1 MKGGRLLLGFLIV
14 FFLWYVV
21 SLIVGTRLVP
31 YPHDVLLYTLRNF
44 LQHLLKHTAA
54 SFVRVLFSLIIAV
67 VMALPLGILMGRKK
81 SLDRIFSPLTYILYP
96 IPKTAL
102 LPVLLLLFGIGNL
115 SKVLLLLLV
124 LFFQVLLNLR
134 DGAARINEE
143 YLLSVRSLGASPLQR
158 FRFVIFPAVLPRLL
172 TSLRTGSG
180 TALAVLFFAETFFTE
195 YGLGFY
201 IMDSWIRV
209 SYTEM
214 FSGILCIS
222 LLGLGIFLGIDALE
236 HRFCRWKE

>member
-1 MKGGRLLLGFLIV
+1 
-14 FFLWYVV
+14 
-21 SLIVGTRLVP
+21 
-31 YPHDVLLYTLRNF
+31 
-44 LQHLLKHTAA
+44 
-54 SFVRVLFSLIIAV
+54 
-67 VMALPLGILMGRKK
+67 MGRKQ
-81 SLDRIFSPLTYILYP
+81 LFDRILSPVTYILYP

-115 SKVLLLLLV
+115 SKILLLLLV

-134 DGAARINEE
+134 DGATRINEE
-143 YLLSVRSLGASPLQR
+143 YLLSVRSLGATQFQR

-180 TALAVLFFAETFFTE
+180 TALSVLFFAETFFTE

-201 IMDSWIRV
+201 IMDSWVRV

-222 LLGLGIFLGIDALE
+222 LLGLALFLGIDAIE
-236 HRFCRWKE
+236 HRFCAWKE